1 MKILKQHSILYSS
14 FLLVFL
20 SIVAYKNNNN
30 TKTSASA
37 PKTEQLDSLFMAA
50 VGNREIPGAVILITK
65 NQKEVFHKAY
75 GFSDLE
81 NKIQLKENAIF
92 RLASMTKALTAVAIL
107 QLNEKGLLNLNDEVS
122 TYIPEFKNP
131 ELLVDVLADSTFTT
145 IPAAGEITIQ
155 QLLTHTSGIGYGFQD
170 DRYNALVIKNKVSEG
185 FCEDNRTSLE
195 NTKKIAKL
203 PLLANPGKKNI
214 YSMSYDVLGTLIE
227 VISGL
232 RYDTYITKHILSP
245 LEMNDS
251 YFIIPASERNR
262 LGEVYQP
269 TSNSQNLMLTTYLDI
284 NYPIIEDQHFF
295 SGGADLSST
304 AEDYTKF
311 MHMLIHK
318 GRYKNNKILGE
329 KQVKRMLSKQTN
341 FDDGDADQG
350 FAAWVT
356 NEKGA
361 EKSPMGAGAY
371 GFGGFFDTYSWTD
384 TKKNFTA
391 TLFLQMYPA
400 NAHGIHEKY
409 QQVVY
414 RIIDEL

>member
-1 MKILKQHSILYSS
+1 MKILKQNSILYSI
-14 FLLVFL
+14 LLFVVI
-20 SIVAYKNNNN
+20 SIISCNTN
-30 TKTSASA
+30 TKTTALA
-37 PKTEQLDSLFMAA
+37 HKTKQLDSLFMTA
-50 VGNREIPGAVILITK
+50 VTNREIPGAVILISK

-92 RLASMTKALTAVAIL
+92 RLASMTKGLTAVAIL
-107 QLNEKGLLNLNDEVS
+107 QLNERGLLNLNDEVS

-131 ELLVDVLADSTFTT
+131 ELLAAVLPDSTFTT
-145 IPAAGEITIQ
+145 KPAIGEITIQ

-185 FCEDNRTSLE
+185 FCEDKRTSLD
-195 NTKKIAKL
+195 NTKKIANL
-203 PLLANPGKKNI
+203 PLLSNPGEKYI
-214 YSMSYDVLGTLIE
+214 YGMSYDVLGTLIE

-251 YFIIPASERNR
+251 YFIIPTAERNR
-262 LGEVYQP
+262 LGEVYEP
-269 TSNSQNLMLTTYLDI
+269 TSNSQNLMLSSYHDI
-284 NYPIIEDQHFF
+284 NYPIIEDQQFF

-311 MHMLIHK
+311 MHMLVHK
-318 GRYKNNKILGE
+318 GMYKNTKILGE
-329 KQVKRMLSKQTN
+329 KQVKMMLSKQTN
-341 FDDGDADQG
+341 FDDGDSDQG

-356 NEKGA
+356 NKKGA
-361 EKSPMGAGAY
+361 IESPMSIGAY

-384 TKKNFTA
+384 PKKNFTA
-391 TLFLQMYPA
+391 TLFLQMYPT

-414 RIIDEL
+414 KIIDEL